1 MKFQLFFFMKKAK
14 HDYDIYYLIT
24 TLFTRFRHDLPD
36 IYRIHY
42 SCNFLSISCKQ
53 CINCQN
59 HVEIR
64 YSVSI
69 LSFSCIKSIKVLKTL
84 KSSNTD
90 SWIFWPFSISNKLTA
105 LNLNQ
110 RMFIP
115 LWNYGKA
122 IAIDVCGTSSVDFS
136 INVDDI
142 IKCGEQKELQ
152 VFSEMQWE
160 WCHF

>member
-1 MKFQLFFFMKKAK
+1 MTFYLISTFYLILTDFTWFWQILHDSDRFYIIWLFFTRIRQDHLHVKKSKIMWNSSYFFFMKKAK

-69 LSFSCIKSIKVLKTL
+69 LSFSCIKSIKVLETL

-90 SWIFWPFSISNKLTA
+90 SWIFWPFSISNK
-105 LNLNQ
+105 N
-110 RMFIP
+110 RRHWI
-115 LWNYGKA
+115 
-122 IAIDVCGTSSVDFS
+122 
-136 INVDDI
+136 
-142 IKCGEQKELQ
+142 
-152 VFSEMQWE
+152 
-160 WCHF
+160 